1 MLNQTDQWFQ
11 TFIKTQ
17 WEERATDILIIIFQ
31 LILTYV
37 LFLLI
42 RAFINRIFNYKIQ
55 EMLIAKN
62 KNTSRQRVNTLAKV
76 TKNALSYLLYFFL
89 FYTILSILGFPIA
102 TLVAS
107 AGIAS
112 FAFGMGAKEFVT
124 DVING
129 FFIISEG
136 QFDVDEVIEIPNKGI
151 KGTVQSVGIRST
163 TLLTPSGQVYYIPNR
178 EINIVSNLS
187 RENVGMSIELPIST
201 TTNLAL
207 LMQIVERETAR
218 IKEQYAEF
226 LHDEPNIIG
235 LSKNDNQT
243 FSYKIFFKVT
253 NGQQFKLTS
262 KFYELYLTALNE
274 EMTNGVSLNSG
285 EIRVYQQKVTPS

>member
-17 WEERATDILIIIFQ
+17 WEERATDILIIMFQ

-55 EMLIAKN
+55 EMHIAKN
-62 KNTSRQRVNTLAKV
+62 KNTSPQRVNTLAKV

-89 FYTILSILGFPIA
+89 FYTILSILGFPVA

-207 LMQIVERETAR
+207 LMQIVERETNR

>member
-17 WEERATDILIIIFQ
+17 WEERATDILIIMFQ
-31 LILTYV
+31 LILTY
-37 LFLLI
+37 LFFLLI

-55 EMLIAKN
+55 EILIAKN

-76 TKNALSYLLYFFL
+76 SKNALSYLLYFFL
-89 FYTILSILGFPIA
+89 FYTILSILGFPVA

-136 QFDVDEVIEIPNKGI
+136 QFDVDEVIEIPNKDI

-163 TLLTPSGQVYYIPNR
+163 SLLTPSGQVYYIPNR

-187 RENVGMSIELPIST
+187 RENVGMAIELPIST

-235 LSKNDNQT
+235 LTKNDNQT
-243 FSYKIFFKVT
+243 FSYQIFFKVT

>member
-17 WEERATDILIIIFQ
+17 WDERATEILIIIFQ
-31 LILTYV
+31 LILTYL
-37 LFLLI
+37 LFIII
-42 RAFINRIFNYKIQ
+42 RAFINRIFNYKTQ

-62 KNTSRQRVNTLAKV
+62 KNTSPQRVNTLAKV

-89 FYTILSILGFPIA
+89 FYTILSILGFPVA

-151 KGTVQSVGIRST
+151 KGTVKSVGIRST

-207 LMQIVERETAR
+207 WMQIVERETDR

-235 LSKNDNQT
+235 LTKNDNQT
-243 FSYKIFFKVT
+243 FSYQIFFKVT

-274 EMTNGVSLNSG
+274 EMSNGVSLNSG

>member
-17 WEERATDILIIIFQ
+17 WEERATDILIIMFQ
-31 LILTYV
+31 LILTYL

-42 RAFINRIFNYKIQ
+42 RAAINRIFNYKIQ
-55 EMLIAKN
+55 EILIAKN

-76 TKNALSYLLYFFL
+76 SKNALSYLLYFFL
-89 FYTILSILGFPIA
+89 FYTILSILGFPVA

-136 QFDVDEVIEIPNKGI
+136 QFDVDEVIEIPNKDI

-187 RENVGMSIELPIST
+187 RENVGMAIEIPIST

>member
-17 WEERATDILIIIFQ
+17 WDERATEILIIIFQ
-31 LILTYV
+31 LILTYL
-37 LFLLI
+37 LFIII
-42 RAFINRIFNYKIQ
+42 RAFINRIFNYKTQ

-62 KNTSRQRVNTLAKV
+62 KNTSPQRVNTLAKV

-89 FYTILSILGFPIA
+89 FYTILSILGFPVA

-201 TTNLAL
+201 TTNLPL
-207 LMQIVERETAR
+207 WMQIVERETER

-235 LSKNDNQT
+235 LTRNDNQT
-243 FSYKIFFKVT
+243 FSYQIFFKVT

-274 EMTNGVSLNSG
+274 EMSNGVSLNSG

>member
-17 WEERATDILIIIFQ
+17 WEERATDILIIMFQ

-55 EMLIAKN
+55 EMHIAKN
-62 KNTSRQRVNTLAKV
+62 KNTSPQRVNTLAKV

-89 FYTILSILGFPIA
+89 FYTILSILGFPVA

-207 LMQIVERETAR
+207 LMQIVERETAQ

-243 FSYKIFFKVT
+243 FSYQIFFKVT

-285 EIRVYQQKVTPS
+285 EIRVYQQKATPS

>member
-17 WEERATDILIIIFQ
+17 WEERATDILIIMFQ

-62 KNTSRQRVNTLAKV
+62 KNTSPQRVNTLAKV

-89 FYTILSILGFPIA
+89 FYTILSILGFPVA

-201 TTNLAL
+201 TTNLSL
-207 LMQIVERETAR
+207 LMQIVERETAQ

>member
-17 WEERATDILIIIFQ
+17 WEERTTEILIIIFQ

-55 EMLIAKN
+55 ERLIAKN
-62 KNTSRQRVNTLAKV
+62 KNTSPQRVNTLAKV

-89 FYTILSILGFPIA
+89 FYTILSILGFPVA

-151 KGTVQSVGIRST
+151 KGTVKSVGIRST

-207 LMQIVERETAR
+207 WMQIVERETDR
-218 IKEQYAEF
+218 IKGQYAEF

-235 LSKNDNQT
+235 LTKNDNQT
-243 FSYKIFFKVT
+243 FSYQIFFKVT

-274 EMTNGVSLNSG
+274 EMSNGVSLNSG

>member
-17 WEERATDILIIIFQ
+17 WDERATEILIIIFQ

-55 EMLIAKN
+55 ERLIAKN
-62 KNTSRQRVNTLAKV
+62 KNTSPQRVNTLAKV

-89 FYTILSILGFPIA
+89 FYTILSILGFPVA

-151 KGTVQSVGIRST
+151 KGTVKSVGIRST

-207 LMQIVERETAR
+207 WMQIVERETER

-235 LSKNDNQT
+235 LTRNDNQT
-243 FSYKIFFKVT
+243 FSYQIFFKVT